1 MRPNK
6 WAQLGLAAALAA
18 CAEQADP
25 TAPQSHAAEAALPAT
40 SASAA
45 AAELTADAIGRILP
59 ALDRD
64 AATPV
69 GNALRTLDAEL
80 CDPRATAEARAR
92 TVAAVQNVLARFI
105 DTRRADAADLDAM
118 RLEVGDVQASLQR

>member
-80 CDPRATAEARAR
+80 RDPRASVAARASAA
-92 TVAAVQNVLARFI
+92 AAVQHVLGRFA

-118 RLEVGDVQASLQR
+118 RLEVGDASATLHR